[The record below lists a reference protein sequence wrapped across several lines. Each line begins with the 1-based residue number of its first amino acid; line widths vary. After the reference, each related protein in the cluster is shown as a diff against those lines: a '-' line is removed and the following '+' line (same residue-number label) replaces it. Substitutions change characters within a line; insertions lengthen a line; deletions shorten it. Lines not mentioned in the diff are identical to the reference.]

1 MASRLPNKNLGVLV
15 SLGNRIVMLAVA
27 LVGVCYYLAARRE
40 VAEMMHEVEEEKVHS
55 LLEAA
60 ADDGRRADSPNA

>member
-1 MASRLPNKNLGVLV
+1 M

-55 LLEAA
+55 LLEAVA
-60 ADDGRRADSPNA
+60 EDELAPSVPTAPPNAPVANR